1 MHKYILYI
9 ATFIILANY
18 LFWSQI
24 NKLVG
29 VNCFDKLQATF
40 IMLLCLFVFLNFR
53 KIWISFFLF
62 SLSLNNLFD
71 EMFFNPLV
79 FGLNEIL
86 FAIFIT
92 IIIVVKYALQKY
104 SRRND

>member
-24 NKLVG
+24 NNLVG

-71 EMFFNPLV
+71 ELFFNPLV
-79 FGLNEIL
+79 LGLNEIL

-92 IIIVVKYALQKY
+92 IITVVRYAVQKY